1 MIPYDSLAIYVM
13 RDGKLKAEYVN
24 GENFRLF
31 SSLEIPLGQGLSGW
45 VAENRKPI
53 INGNPSLEPGY
64 VNDEARL
71 MTMRS
76 ALSIPL
82 HGLTSLT
89 SVLTLYHADR
99 DWFTRDHVRILLAI
113 SPKVGQAIE

>member
-31 SSLEIPLGQGLSGW
+31 SALEIPLGQGLSGW

-53 INGNPSLEPGY
+53 VNGNPAVESGY
-64 VNDEARL
+64 LNDHTKST
-71 MTMRS
+71 TMRS
-76 ALSIPL
+76 ALSVPL
-82 HGLTSLT
+82 VGLTGGV
-89 SVLTLYHADR
+89 SVLTLYRADP
-99 DWFTRDHVRILLAI
+99 DVF
-113 SPKVGQAIE
+113 